1 MSSRPAV
8 SRRFSIRELSG
19 RIRPKS
25 VIIAGVVLVIG
36 YLTLIPLAF
45 LLSESLFEDGR
56 ATLSIITRAYR
67 AAGLSDMLLNS
78 AVFALGSTAVSVGL
92 GTTLAYLAVRTDLP
106 FRRAMFGV
114 ALIPLIIPG
123 ILHTVSW
130 IFLTNPRIGLLNNLL
145 GLLPGSPTFDIFSL
159 SGMVLVEGLHQTPLI
174 FLLMAAA
181 FRAMDPSLEE
191 SALMSGAR
199 LTTVIRRVTLPLA
212 RPALLGAVVVS
223 IVSSLEAF
231 EVPALLGIPR
241 GVWVF
246 TSRIWQALDGFPADF
261 GAAGAYALTLLAITT
276 LLVFLHGRLSRRG
289 ERFQTVTGR
298 AYRPRLMP
306 LGRLRRPAAVF
317 VGVYVA
323 IGIVFPLLILLYV
336 STQRFYTVPS
346 FDALSSATLDNYRY
360 VFTHPQVVRALRNSL
375 VLAIGSGTTVMMI
388 TAIASWLVVKT
399 SWRGRWLVDGL
410 ASMPMV
416 LPGLVVG
423 VSLLFVYLRA
433 PIPIY
438 GTLWILFIAYLTRY
452 MPYGMRY
459 ASTSMYQISDELEE
473 SARMSG
479 ASWWQT
485 FRRINMPLIVPGL
498 VAGWSYILIV
508 SVRELSSSI
517 LLYSPG
523 NEVLSVVIW
532 EQWENGQFTELAA
545 LGVLMIGLL
554 ILLATGAARFGAR
567 FGIREST

>member
-114 ALIPLIIPG
+114 ALVPLIIPG

-130 IFLTNPRIGLLNNLL
+130 IFLTNPRIGLLNNVLR
-145 GLLPGSPTFDIFSL
+145 LLPGSPTFDIFSL

-306 LGRLRRPAAVF
+306 LGRLRRPAAAF
-317 VGVYVA
+317 VGLYVA
-323 IGIVFPLLILLYV
+323 IGIVLPLLILLYV